1 MGYKPPMNWRTI
13 SQPSTGKSMGE
24 SHLVPITYST
34 KLLLKKA
41 ACMMF
46 CGHFN
51 LMWVHIRNMTI
62 KKNAN
67 LHPLSDHFRSLFR
80 VFCSIFRCSPAHVF
94 RSFPIVSPHPCAL
107 GCGCRTSFRPW
118 IPFHPSTWPA
128 TFSRVISD
136 FVRSTVTTRHF
147 PCKEAV

>member
-62 KKNAN
+62 KKKCESS
-67 LHPLSDHFRSLFR
+67 PTVRSLQITFSC
-80 VFCSIFRCSPAHVF
+80 FLFYLSLLASSCFSIFSHCFPASLCFGMWVSNIF
-94 RSFPIVSPHPCAL
+94 SALNSFPSVHLA
-107 GCGCRTSFRPW
+107 GDVFE
-118 IPFHPSTWPA
+118 
-128 TFSRVISD
+128 SD
-136 FVRSTVTTRHF
+136 FRFREINRDDSAF
-147 PCKEAV
+147 PM